1 MSEILQD
8 QSLGLALRGYNLI
21 PNGSLATKIGIYT
34 PFIVETLLQ
43 EHPEEVDK
51 WLQKLHTEIIR
62 QKKLCLFE
70 NDTAA
75 CFNFEIYEH
84 FEKSFRSWEEG
95 GSIRIMLTKDR
106 PVWVSK
112 KPLFIHAK

>member
-8 QSLGLALRGYNLI
+8 KSLGLVLKGYNLI

-34 PFIVETLLQ
+34 PLIIETLLQ

-51 WLQKLHTEIIR
+51 WLQKLHTESIR
-62 QKKLCLFE
+62 QKSYAYSKTILLHALILKFM
-70 NDTAA
+70 N
-75 CFNFEIYEH
+75 IS
-84 FEKSFRSWEEG
+84 EKSFKSWEEG
-95 GSIRIMLTKDR
+95 GLIRIMLTKDR

>member
-8 QSLGLALRGYNLI
+8 KSLGLVLKGYNLI

-34 PFIVETLLQ
+34 PLIIETILQ

-51 WLQKLHTEIIR
+51 WLRKLHTESIR

-75 CFNFEIYEH
+75 CFNIEFYDH
-84 FEKSFRSWEEG
+84 FEKGFKSWEEG
-95 GSIRIMLTKDR
+95 GLIKIMLTKDR
-106 PVWVSK
+106 SVWVSK